1 MSGHPPGLTRTI
13 AIWGGIEEKVRSG
26 YYDNMLKG
34 GKIVDDPIDESGDDS
49 SADAT
54 PPPAIT
60 SKQKEAVKKFLRKK
74 KKRPKKPEA

>member
-1 MSGHPPGLTRTI
+1 MSGAPPGLTRTI

-34 GKIVDDPIDESGDDS
+34 GKIADDPIDSGDDS

-54 PPPAIT
+54 APPAIT
-60 SKQKEAVKKFLRKK
+60 DEQRNSVRKFLRKK
-74 KKRPKKPEA
+74 ERTKKPEA